1 MSEEPEVICEKRG
14 SAGLIVLNRPK
25 ALNALSLVMVR
36 GMAAALDAWEKD
48 PAVTRI
54 VITGAGEKAFCAGG
68 DIRSLHDLGKAGNH
82 EDALTFWR
90 EEYILNHRIKTYPKP
105 YVALVDGIVM
115 GGGVG
120 VSLHGAVRVAGDRW
134 LFAMP
139 EVGIGFFPDVG
150 GTYALPR
157 LPGATGIWLALT
169 GARIRRAD
177 AVALGLA
184 THAVPSASMGELR
197 EALIAG
203 EDAETA
209 IARFAAPAETAP
221 HAASR
226 AVIDRCFSAPSVAEI
241 LARLDAEAA
250 HSDFA
255 AEAAATMRTKS
266 PTSLRLTHEQMLRGG
281 RLDFAAA
288 MKLEYR
294 MVTRILQGHDFYEGI
309 RAVVIDKDQNP
320 VWDPPTLDGVSDA
333 AVARYFEPLAQELPL
348 A

>member
-1 MSEEPEVICEKRG
+1 MSEEPEVLCEKCG

-25 ALNALSLVMVR
+25 ALNALSLAMVR
-36 GMAAALDAWEKD
+36 GMAAALDAWETD

-68 DIRSLHDLGKAGNH
+68 DIRSLHDLGKAGKH
-82 EDALTFWR
+82 EEALTFWR
-90 EEYILNHRIKTYPKP
+90 EEYVLNHRIKTYPKP

-120 VSLHGAVRVAGDRW
+120 VSLHGTFRVAGDRW

-184 THAVPSASMGELR
+184 THSVPSASMDALR

-203 EDAETA
+203 EDVEAA
-209 IARFAAPAETAP
+209 IARFATAAEPAP
-221 HAASR
+221 HAPSR
-226 AVIDRCFSAPSVAEI
+226 AVINRCFSAPTVPEI
-241 LARLDAEAA
+241 LARLDAEAPQ
-250 HSDFA
+250 SDFA

-266 PTSLRLTHEQMLRGG
+266 PTSLRLTHEQMLRGAK
-281 RLDFAAA
+281 LDFASA

-320 VWDPPTLDGVSDA
+320 VWDPPSLDAVADS
-333 AVARYFEPLAQELPL
+333 AVARYFEPLQQELPL
-348 A
+348 